1 MFKFSNEKSTLEGTC
16 DLISTLTLTNTEQ
29 LTSKSKIL
37 FTNKEIAG
45 TLCVQLTNNQTITST
60 LQFWQASKDTHD
72 STISQKTNWS
82 IINTLQC
89 ASELVD
95 LKITKNEINFKN
107 LKSFDK
113 QPYNFFLLTA
123 YKNGQ
128 LGYIDTEN
136 FNQTFLSQ
144 IPSKESSQN
153 FTTAK
158 RYKIIIL

>member
-1 MFKFSNEKSTLEGTC
+1 MFKFNNEKSTLEGSS
-16 DLISTLTLTNTEQ
+16 DLISNLTLTSTEQ
-29 LTSKSKIL
+29 HTSKSKIL

-45 TLCVQLTNNQTITST
+45 TLCVQLSNNQTSTST
-60 LQFWQASKDTHD
+60 LEFWQASKDTHD

-82 IINTLQC
+82 LVNTLQC

-95 LKITKNEINFKN
+95 LKMTKNEINFKN

-113 QPYNFFLLTA
+113 QPYNFFLLAA

-128 LGYIDTEN
+128 LGYIDTDK

-144 IPSKESSQN
+144 IPSKESSQS
-153 FTTAK
+153 FTAAK
-158 RYKIIIL
+158 R